1 MANLEAK
8 IKAMF
13 EAKTWESL
21 IAVIEAIMEM
31 VFGVVAEDEGLEY
44 TPVA

>member
-21 IAVIEAIMEM
+21 IAVIEAIMTTI
-31 VFGVVAEDEGLEY
+31 FGVVAKDEDLNY

>member
-21 IAVIEAIMEM
+21 IAVIEAIMEL
-31 VFGVVAEDEGLEY
+31 VFGIVADDEDLEY

>member
-31 VFGVVAEDEGLEY
+31 VFGIVAEDEELDY
-44 TPVA
+44 KPL